1 MSANF
6 FDDELHGGDAV
17 PANGQKVVAGSS
29 TADGIFGQPE
39 GGYAS
44 EDDETD
50 LSASSLWEND
60 PVGKTW
66 MNDWSGREET
76 HAMFRQ
82 SYE

>member
-1 MSANF
+1 MSASF

-17 PANGQKVVAGSS
+17 PVQGQEVTASSGAPDGSP
-29 TADGIFGQPE
+29 AQLE
-39 GGYAS
+39 GVFVS
-44 EDDETD
+44 EREDHD
-50 LSASSLWEND
+50 LSAASLWEND

>member
-1 MSANF
+1 MEANY
-6 FDDELHGGDAV
+6 FDDELHGGDTAR
-17 PANGQKVVAGSS
+17 ANGQEVVTGSREENG
-29 TADGIFGQPE
+29 AFAQPE
-39 GGYAS
+39 GGFTS
-44 EDDETD
+44 EGEESD
-50 LSASSLWEND
+50 LSASTLWEND